1 MPQRTQRT
9 FVHFPDVIACALCPC
24 STLPSAEILVAL
36 QHVSNSGCLHLSPV
50 ELRLIVNP
58 TFGDTEGLYA
68 FFHCPLDALFENAK
82 VESKANNDI
91 LLHFSIPS
99 LLKVIRSAEQFDS
112 RTVKLTK
119 KEGRAHLTFEMI
131 TQHVDST
138 QQLSMAP
145 PVSHSSLVQDV
156 PVIVVGVKEMLQLTT
171 EPNLAIPA
179 IKVQMP
185 LLQRFHATVDRLRAL
200 SPNLT
205 LHVSNDGALR
215 LTAKDELTSIQSE
228 WKQLKVAGQ
237 PDVGECEVGVSGRKL
252 SDVLWMERVQA
263 VERAVC
269 CVAERECL
277 IMYYKLRERRGTVTY
292 FLPVLT
298 GD

>member
-1 MPQRTQRT
+1 MR
-9 FVHFPDVIACALCPC
+9 CAEVL
-24 STLPSAEILVAL
+24 TAL

-68 FFHCPLDALFENAK
+68 FFHSPLDALFENAK

-91 LLHFSIPS
+91 LLHFSIPN
-99 LLKVIRSAEQFDS
+99 LLKVVKSADAFDS

-119 KEGRAHLTFEMI
+119 KDGRAHLTFELL
-131 TQHVDST
+131 TQHIEST
-138 QQLSMAP
+138 QLSVA
-145 PVSHSSLVQDV
+145 PVSQSSLIQDV
-156 PVIVVGVKEMLQLTT
+156 PVVVVAVKDMLPLTA

-205 LHVSNDGALR
+205 LHVSNTGQLR
-215 LTAKDELTSIQSE
+215 LAAKDELTAIQSE
-228 WKQLKVAGQ
+228 WKGLAVAGQ
-237 PDVGECEVGVSGRKL
+237 PPVGDCEVGVSGRKL
-252 SDVLWMERVQA
+252 SDVLWIERVQA
-263 VERAVC
+263 VERCVC

-277 IMYYKLRERRGTVTY
+277 IVYCKLRQRRGTVTY

>member
-1 MPQRTQRT
+1 MLT
-9 FVHFPDVIACALCPC
+9 
-24 STLPSAEILVAL
+24 AL
-36 QHVSNSGCLHLSPV
+36 QHVSDSACLHLSPV

-68 FFHCPLDALFENAK
+68 FFHSPLDALFEAAK
-82 VESKANNDI
+82 VESKANHDI

-99 LLKVIRSAEQFDS
+99 LLKVVRSADAFDS

-119 KEGRAHLTFEMI
+119 KDGRAHLTFELL
-131 TQHVDST
+131 TQHIEST
-138 QQLSMAP
+138 QLSAA
-145 PVSHSSLVQDV
+145 PVSQSSLVQDV
-156 PVIVVGVKEMLQLTT
+156 PVVVLGVREMMALTA

-200 SPNLT
+200 SPNLQ
-205 LHVSNDGALR
+205 LHVTNTGQLR
-215 LTAKDELTSIQSE
+215 LAAKDELTAIQSE
-228 WKQLKVAGQ
+228 WKGLAVAGQ
-237 PDVGECEVGVSGRKL
+237 PTVGECEVGVSGRKL
-252 SDVLWMERVQA
+252 SDVLWIERVQA
-263 VERAVC
+263 VERCVC

-277 IMYYKLRERRGTVTY
+277 IVYCKLSHRRGTVTY

>member
-1 MPQRTQRT
+1 
-9 FVHFPDVIACALCPC
+9 VL
-24 STLPSAEILVAL
+24 SAL

-68 FFHCPLDALFENAK
+68 FFHSPLDTLFENAK
-82 VESKANNDI
+82 IESKANNDI
-91 LLHFSIPS
+91 LLHFSIPA
-99 LLKVIRSAEQFDS
+99 LLKVVRSADAFDS

-119 KEGRAHLTFEMI
+119 KDGRAHLTFELL
-131 TQHVDST
+131 TQHIEST
-138 QQLSMAP
+138 TQLSAG
-145 PVSHSSLVQDV
+145 PVSQSSLVQDV
-156 PVIVVGVKEMLQLTT
+156 PVIVVAVKDMLPLTA
-171 EPNLAIPA
+171 EPNLAIPS

-205 LHVSNDGALR
+205 LHVSNAGQLR
-215 LTAKDELTSIQSE
+215 LAAKDELTAVQSE
-228 WKQLKVAGQ
+228 WKGLAVAGQ
-237 PDVGECEVGVSGRKL
+237 PPVGECEVGVSGRKL
-252 SDVLWMERVQA
+252 SDVLWIERVQA
-263 VERAVC
+263 VERCVC

-277 IMYYKLRERRGTVTY
+277 IVYCKLRGRGTVTY

>member
-1 MPQRTQRT
+1 MSHT
-9 FVHFPDVIACALCPC
+9 A
-24 STLPSAEILVAL
+24 
-36 QHVSNSGCLHLSPV
+36 CLHLSPV

-68 FFHCPLDALFENAK
+68 FFHSPLDALFENAK
-82 VESKANNDI
+82 VESKANHDI

-99 LLKVIRSAEQFDS
+99 LLAVVRSADAFDS

-119 KEGRAHLTFEMI
+119 KDGRAHLTFEMI

-138 QQLSMAP
+138 QQLSAGP
-145 PVSHSSLVQDV
+145 AVSHSSLVQDV
-156 PVIVVGVKEMLQLTT
+156 PVIVVPVREMMPLTA

-179 IKVQMP
+179 IKLQMP
-185 LLQRFHATVDRLRAL
+185 LLTRFHATVDRLRAL
-200 SPNLT
+200 SPALT
-205 LHVSNDGALR
+205 LHVSNDGRLR
-215 LTAKDELTSIQSE
+215 LAARDELTAVQSE
-228 WKQLKVAGQ
+228 WKGLAVAGQ
-237 PDVGECEVGVSGRKL
+237 PSVGECEVAVSGRKL
-252 SDVLWMERVQA
+252 SDVLWIERVQT
-263 VERAVC
+263 VERCVC

-277 IMYYKLRERRGTVTY
+277 IIYAKLRERRGTVTY